1 MGALIHLAAAAPA
14 GKDAG
19 RVYYGVGRSLT
30 AADFAQQDRYTEARL
45 LGLTTATTGVIAGL
59 GVSPARFDS
68 PNGITGL
75 SSLTIGPGSGIG
87 ADGRVVRVTS
97 PISIAWPD
105 LVAAVPNGGTLANGW
120 YFLLVRTVEFDGLE
134 GPPPDPSQRAVAD
147 PMLDIRQDS
156 FVEVWLSTSIG
167 SLPVSRMPPALA
179 LTLNTLVGGLTP
191 ASMATVV
198 GNGVPL
204 AVVLVMNG
212 QAILLSQAAG
222 RLPADPNGPNAML
235 LAQMREAFTMALT
248 ETGANPA
255 LSTWQSTIR
264 TRFRFLPG
272 AGELPVGMLLT
283 PEAVTA
289 SCPFF
294 PPGMEVYLQLIRASQ
309 AAHLLHEALGRSP
322 LDLSSNNAEAV
333 TLALAIPDAA
343 WTPDL
348 LDMPRG
354 DPVLAADAHL
364 AYARARTVQVVQREN
379 WIALYGGMTAVV
391 AAQSQAIGFLMAS
404 DTAARNLS
412 YLLSLPPPAAPATP
426 VLTVDGLLT
435 AADDAASPLALL
447 PLVAAWLA
455 ALAATPPPTALAIP
469 SVPTTDAPT
478 AASQLAA
485 LGYQVVD
492 PEPAQADPTA
502 ASHAPVPSDSVLA
515 QLIPFL
521 PANSDFTAWSA
532 AISAANPDPAL
543 LQPLIDAGIVDAN
556 ASASARAAA
565 ITALLALPAAGD
577 ARNDDT
583 QPGALLQLAML
594 QLFYAVF
601 VRVAR
606 AHETYLDAHSRL
618 IALQRQHLDIMST
631 SVSAL
636 AGGVPSDGSGL
647 SFTRLIPFVSFT
659 PAPATTPPPAASGPA
674 ASPPPATSAP
684 TTGSTAFMAA
694 RTFSPV
700 RAASVTSGAA
710 FSTASF
716 NAASS
721 LPATTQLQINPSQL
735 QFNPVTS
742 GGAIAQT
749 QFNPSLIT
757 SAPIASFTV
766 ASPSASILGS
776 LLGNQTDVAQSVAQ
790 QLGAISQAPT
800 FQYTPVK
807 YGAASYVDGSA
818 PLLNTANAGVTNL
831 RNIMSAAPFN
841 IPSTSF
847 KPIGG
852 ASTSDPNANYGNI
865 ITTTRGLLDDINLV
879 EINAQK
885 IESAYLSFR
894 DRIVSLEARIAQLT
908 DLLASARDT
917 LRSSQAT
924 AVQTAGD
931 YAATQ
936 QLVLEETARVN
947 TATAS
952 RHQAITAATGLFYVR
967 ELQTLITRDLP
978 PSISLAADTPA
989 DLVPGCPTDHAG
1001 PRAAIQPFLD
1011 SSLEVPLADW
1021 RPLRDGWT
1029 YLPEPTGIQRLGALR
1044 AARLASWTFASNFG
1058 SGAAAS
1064 DLVGLAN
1071 TTRGAFDP
1079 VFRSAI
1085 NIGSSL
1091 AETQRAAFVVFSLP
1105 DIVALPVSILMINA
1119 EAMRA
1124 RLESATGCLFETLT
1138 AIAPS
1143 ARFAWA
1149 SLARAG
1155 TLPTLDFTQWPVPA
1169 GLGDAGTATLR
1180 RLAALVNWMAAQLH
1194 DRSSAAS
1201 QTALGNLVAAA
1212 VMAAA
1217 YGDPNEAVTG
1227 TVASSGGVPQ
1237 PGVPIRV
1244 TLNRLTPIGTTLD
1257 LLDANQSV
1265 VGTLRVQD
1273 HDAFG
1278 TTATVVTSNAT
1289 VAPTSGW
1296 TVASRGGRAPWL
1308 PS

>member
-1 MGALIHLAAAAPA
+1 MGALIRLAAPA
-14 GKDAG
+14 PAGTDAG
-19 RVYYGVGRSLT
+19 RLYYGVGRSLT
-30 AADFAQQDRYTEARL
+30 AADFAQRGRYTEARL

-68 PNGITGL
+68 ANGTTGL
-75 SSLTIGPGSGIG
+75 PSLTIGAGSGIG
-87 ADGRVVRVTS
+87 SDGRVVRVTT

-105 LVAAVPNGGTLANGW
+105 LVAAVTNGGTLANGW

-134 GPPPDPSQRAVAD
+134 GPAPDPSQRAVAD

-167 SLPVSRMPPALA
+167 ALPVSRTPAALA
-179 LTLNTLVGGLTP
+179 LALNTFVGGLTP
-191 ASMATVV
+191 ASMASAV

-204 AVVLVMNG
+204 ALVLVLNG
-212 QAILLSQAAG
+212 QPILVSQAAG
-222 RLPADPNGPNAML
+222 RLPADPDGLNAML
-235 LAQMREAFTMALT
+235 LAQMREAFAMALT

-255 LSTWQSTIR
+255 LGTWQTTIR
-264 TRFRFLPG
+264 ARFRFLPG

-294 PPGMEVYLQLIRASQ
+294 PPGMAVYLQSIRASQ
-309 AAHLLHEALGRSP
+309 APHLLREALGRSQ
-322 LDLSSNNAEAV
+322 LDLTSNTAEAV
-333 TLALAIPDAA
+333 ALALAIPDAA

-348 LDMPRG
+348 LDIPRG
-354 DPVLAADAHL
+354 DPVLVADTHL
-364 AYARARTVQVVQREN
+364 AYARTRAAQVTLRED

-412 YLLSLPPPAAPATP
+412 YLLTLPPPAGSTTPA
-426 VLTVDGLLT
+426 LTVAGLLT
-435 AADDAASPLALL
+435 AADDAASPLVLL
-447 PLVAAWLA
+447 PLVAAWIA
-455 ALAATPPPTALAIP
+455 ALATTPPPTALAIP

-478 AASQLAA
+478 AAQQIAA
-485 LGYQVVD
+485 LGYRVVD
-492 PEPAQADPTA
+492 DEPAQADPTIA
-502 ASHAPVPSDSVLA
+502 GHVPVASDAVLA
-515 QLIPFL
+515 PLIPFV
-521 PANSDFTAWSA
+521 PTNSDFAHWSA
-532 AISAANPDPAL
+532 AISLATPDPVL

-556 ASASARAAA
+556 ATATARAAA
-565 ITALLALPAAGD
+565 ITALLALPAPGD
-577 ARNDDT
+577 ARNDDS
-583 QPGALLQLAML
+583 QPGVLLQLALL

-618 IALQRQHLDIMST
+618 LALQRQHLDIMST

-647 SFTRLIPFVSFT
+647 SFTRLIPFVKFT
-659 PAPATTPPPAASGPA
+659 PTPPTPTPAAAAAAPSPLPTSGP
-674 ASPPPATSAP
+674 
-684 TTGSTAFMAA
+684 TTAGSAFMAT

-700 RAASVTSGAA
+700 LATSVTSAA
-710 FSTASF
+710 ASSSARL
-716 NAASS
+716 NTVSS
-721 LPATTQLQINPSQL
+721 LPAASQL

-766 ASPSASILGS
+766 ASPSASILS
-776 LLGNQTDVAQSVAQ
+776 SVLGNQTDVAQSVAQ
-790 QLGAISQAPT
+790 QIGAISQAPT

-807 YGAASYVDGSA
+807 YGSASYVDGSA
-818 PLLNTANAGVTNL
+818 PLLNTGNAGVTNL
-831 RNIMSAAPFN
+831 RNIMSVAPFN
-841 IPSTSF
+841 IPLTSL

-852 ASTSDPNANYGNI
+852 ASTSDPNTNYGNI
-865 ITTTRGLLDDINLV
+865 ITTTSGLLDDINKV
-879 EINAQK
+879 ESNALR
-885 IESAYLSFR
+885 IESAYLAFR

-924 AVQTAGD
+924 AAQTAGD
-931 YAATQ
+931 YAAAQ

-978 PSISLAADTPA
+978 PSISLTADTPA
-989 DLVPGCPTDHAG
+989 DLVPGCLADHAG
-1001 PRAAIQPFLD
+1001 PPGAIQPFLD
-1011 SSLEVPLADW
+1011 LLLEVPLADW
-1021 RPLRDGWT
+1021 WPLRDGWT

-1044 AARLASWTFASNFG
+1044 ATRLASWTFASNFG

-1071 TTRGAFDP
+1071 TTRDAFDP
-1079 VFRSAI
+1079 VFRSAV
-1085 NIGSSL
+1085 NISASL
-1091 AETQRAAFVVFSLP
+1091 AETQQAAFAVFALP
-1105 DIVALPVSILMINA
+1105 DIVALPVSILRTNA
-1119 EAMRA
+1119 EALRA
-1124 RLESATGCLFETLT
+1124 RMESATGCLFETLT
-1138 AIAPS
+1138 ALPPS

-1169 GLGDAGTATLR
+1169 GLGDAGTAALR
-1180 RLAALVNWMAAQLH
+1180 RLAALVNWMAGQLH

-1201 QTALGNLVAAA
+1201 RTALGNLVAAA
-1212 VMAAA
+1212 VIAAA

-1227 TVASSGGVPQ
+1227 TVTSSGGVPR

-1244 TLNRLTPIGTTLD
+1244 VLTRLPPIGTVLD
-1257 LLDANQSV
+1257 LLDANQSI

-1273 HDAFG
+1273 HDPLG
-1278 TTATVVTSNAT
+1278 TTASVVTSHAT
-1289 VAPTSGW
+1289 TAPTSGW
-1296 TVASRGGRAPWL
+1296 TVAARGGRAPWL